1 LEYCGVELNTEAV
14 PPSQAPSVLPQLHC
28 VDWFWTCPCNRSGP
42 VFVWV
47 EPFLLYTLAREL
59 D

>member
-1 LEYCGVELNTEAV
+1 LEYCGVELCPLLKPHLFTPSSIGSGPV
-14 PPSQAPSVLPQLHC
+14 PYA
-28 VDWFWTCPCNRSGP
+28 RSGP

-59 D
+59 E